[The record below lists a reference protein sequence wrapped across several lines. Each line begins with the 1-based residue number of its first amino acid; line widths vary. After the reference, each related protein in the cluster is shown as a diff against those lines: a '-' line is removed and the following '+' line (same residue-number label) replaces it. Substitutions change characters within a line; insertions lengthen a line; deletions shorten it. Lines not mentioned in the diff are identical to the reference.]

1 MTFLLILLVLI
12 CLWGIR
18 FPGFRNDFMSPKN
31 TMMIKGVFFLLF
43 VIPISLLLAEGL
55 SILYKL
61 IDTRLFANA

>member
-1 MTFLLILLVLI
+1 
-12 CLWGIR
+12 
-18 FPGFRNDFMSPKN
+18 
-31 TMMIKGVFFLLF
+31 MMIKGVFFLLF